1 MATSLEGGAKCDP
14 PSNNEMCPVTEFEL
28 VKKSRAKY
36 KSSIVAEL
44 LKYFFCEIL

>member
-36 KSSIVAEL
+36 KSSTVEDLFKI
-44 LKYFFCEIL
+44 FFL